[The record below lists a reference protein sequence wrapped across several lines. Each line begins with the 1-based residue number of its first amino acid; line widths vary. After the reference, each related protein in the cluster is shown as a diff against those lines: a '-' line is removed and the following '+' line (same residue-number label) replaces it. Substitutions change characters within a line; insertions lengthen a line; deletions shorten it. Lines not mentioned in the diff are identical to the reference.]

1 MPQVRHVR
9 VNDGVFVMP
18 KVDSSMMTFVDY
30 DKAARELLI
39 LFTSGKAYTYF
50 EVPQKVYRGLMQAD
64 SKGRYFL
71 DCIEGQYAYAQA
83 RGRRRA

>member
-1 MPQVRHVR
+1 VPQVRHVW
-9 VNDGVFVMP
+9 VHDGVLVMP

-30 DKAARELLI
+30 DKPARELLI

-50 EVPQKVYRGLMQAD
+50 EVPQKIYRGLMQAD

-71 DCIEGQYAYAQA
+71 DCIEGQYAHTQA

>member
-1 MPQVRHVR
+1 
-9 VNDGVFVMP
+9 
-18 KVDSSMMTFVDY
+18 
-30 DKAARELLI
+30 
-39 LFTSGKAYTYF
+39 
-50 EVPQKVYRGLMQAD
+50 LMQAD

>member
-1 MPQVRHVR
+1 MPQVRYVR

-18 KVDSSMMTFVDY
+18 KVDSSMMMHVEY
-30 DKAARELLI
+30 DKAAHELLI
-39 LFTSGKAYTYF
+39 LFTSGKAYTYL
-50 EVPQKVYRGLMQAD
+50 EVPQQVYRGLMQAD

-71 DCIEGQYAYAQA
+71 DCIEGQYAYMQA